1 MMAGVGA
8 GPLQTAGNDASLTGA
23 GNQAV
28 TTAGNEPA
36 QTQPTQTPAATAG
49 NEPTRTQPQTP
60 AATAG
65 NQATGPLST
74 SWNDSTEP
82 NASEIEQLA
91 PRENDSQ
98 PYPLVG
104 EHQPTDPDDDGL
116 YEDVNG
122 DGAINIVDV
131 DALSRHLETTAAG
144 ANWSAY
150 DYTGDDRTDVGDIQ
164 WLFVATRAT
173 SSNDTDGDG
182 LPDAYERNVTD
193 TDPDIADSDGDAVID
208 GAEDWDNDTLPAYR
222 EYRLDTD
229 PRSNDTDGDRLSD
242 QVESRLQ
249 GVDPTD
255 PDTDGDNLTDSDE
268 HRLTKTDPTKRDS
281 DGDGVTDNHADP
293 DNDGLT
299 HKEELAAGTHPLYAD
314 VDNDGLTDPEELEL
328 GTDPL
333 SPDTDEDGLTDG
345 DERAD
350 PFNTDPLNPDTD
362 GDSVTD
368 GNETYTTT
376 AGNESLGVT
385 IDVTGQGNVA
395 DRVSASVDDTG
406 RFDTPQMNSA
416 AVTPVVDIESEE
428 DFDNASV
435 TFEYNESAVPQSA
448 SAQLAVFRWNES
460 IQGFEPVNSTVDTS
474 AQTVTAETP
483 HFSRYAVLNVSQW
496 KDSFTAVPADEFS
509 DNPED
514 NTTLKPLDVVLLMDT
529 TGSMKG
535 NDPNGLAKDAG
546 EEFMSSLLPSDRA
559 AVLEFSN
566 RANVMQPYTTNH
578 DAVNSSVMDLNYRGG
593 RGGTAIGLSL
603 EDAIDYKRNNST
615 PDHRRVIVLLSDGQN
630 KQGVGSDSYTVAQ
643 AERAAQENITVH
655 AVGFGGADEDLLQ
668 EVANST
674 GGQAYFAESASE
686 LPEVFSRVAT
696 NTTGGQDS
704 DGDGLPDETETGGFT
719 AETLPMTVE
728 PFSTDPTQKDTD
740 GDGLLDAEEISA
752 VHRQSHAF
760 TVVTDGDAVSQSV
773 KGGYWR
779 INSNP
784 TKTDT
789 DGDTIND
796 STEVNGWT
804 ISVINKTGHT
814 DPYRY
819 DYACETD
826 DGCEA
831 QSDSIRVTSD
841 PKTPHSDDDGLTD
854 PEEKNLTH
862 TDPSAERTYNITTER
877 SETFEQVFDGRG
889 SYPRTNLQNQMGL
902 DTDRMQGV
910 DDLSDPEFTDASD
923 SFDFVT
929 TDQRGLDQFVFRG
942 LDGTP
947 QTDHWISN
955 KKEIR
960 TANPDHRQPD
970 ADPAL
975 GSETDPWDP
984 DTDDDGLTDG
994 QEIDGVQDGSSGS
1007 VYKTD
1012 PTDPDTDGD
1021 GYWDGWIGVYDVGHT
1036 DNVVLYREHLED
1048 DDGSGAPSGIQGDEI
1063 VDAQTGVHKI
1073 DPSDPMTSSAFG
1085 AQYNG
1090 DRVHSNVHIGE
1101 RQWGTD
1107 PTTVTSRSE
1116 TTIGVEVDW
1125 LKGKN
1130 PYSMT
1135 VAGTNWNVIEATQ
1148 LNYRLYGIN
1157 FQFYRSDEGISKQSL
1172 RNVCRYGLRQDGGYG
1187 VKKYCLEP
1195 DSFNAWEGDVVE
1207 DNFHDDTS
1215 RVHLFWTNRYG
1226 ADRPQYIPHDTP
1238 GQIPSSV
1245 AGLTGHTGSP
1255 TQVAIIENGFGT
1267 PYGVMMLDDTL
1278 NSPSAKHRVLMHE
1291 MGHVLGAGTADDNA
1305 ARIGECYSGRDC
1317 VIDTSIT
1324 GGVDKTPERVSIFGG
1339 PEWPVM
1345 GDSRYIDTARAGF
1358 SIEELSTIDM
1368 EDLPSTDD

>member
-1 MMAGVGA
+1 M
-8 GPLQTAGNDASLTGA
+8 
-23 GNQAV
+23 
-28 TTAGNEPA
+28 
-36 QTQPTQTPAATAG
+36 
-49 NEPTRTQPQTP
+49 
-60 AATAG
+60 
-65 NQATGPLST
+65 
-74 SWNDSTEP
+74 
-82 NASEIEQLA
+82 
-91 PRENDSQ
+91 
-98 PYPLVG
+98 
-104 EHQPTDPDDDGL
+104 
-116 YEDVNG
+116 
-122 DGAINIVDV
+122 
-131 DALSRHLETTAAG
+131 ETTAAG

-150 DYTGDDRTDVGDIQ
+150 DYTGDNRTDVGDIQ
-164 WLFVATRAT
+164 WLFVATRSTA
-173 SSNDTDGDG
+173 SNDTDGDG
-182 LPDAYERNVTD
+182 LPDAYERNVTK
-193 TDPDIADSDGDAVID
+193 TDPGIADSDEDGVID

-222 EYRLDTD
+222 EYRLGTD
-229 PRSNDTDGDRLSD
+229 PRSNDTDGDGLPD
-242 QVESRLQ
+242 KVESRLQ

-281 DGDGVTDNHADP
+281 DGDGVTDNRADP

-385 IDVTGQGNVA
+385 IDITGQGNVA
-395 DRVSASVDDTG
+395 DRVSVSVDDTG

-416 AVTPVVDIESEE
+416 AVTPVMDIESGE

-496 KDSFTAVPADEFS
+496 KNSFTAVPADEFS

-603 EDAIDYKRNNST
+603 EDAIDYKRSNST

-740 GDGLLDAEEISA
+740 SDGLLDAEEISA

-804 ISVINKTGHT
+804 ISVVNKTGHT

-841 PKTPHSDDDGLTD
+841 PMSWDSDGDGLSD

-862 TDPSAERTYNITTER
+862 TDPADDQTYKITADQSERFEKAFDSQLSVRERLQTYE
-877 SETFEQVFDGRG
+877 
-889 SYPRTNLQNQMGL
+889 MGL
-902 DTDRMQGV
+902 DTDRMYGV
-910 DDLSDPEFTDASD
+910 DDLSNPEFTDASG
-923 SFDFVT
+923 SFDFVRVEH
-929 TDQRGLDQFVFRG
+929 QNGIEQFEFTA
-942 LDGTP
+942 LDGT
-947 QTDHWISN
+947 TRSDYWLSN
-955 KKEIR
+955 RKEIR
-960 TANPDHRQPD
+960 TANPDQRQPD
-970 ADPAL
+970 VDRTDRYQ
-975 GSETDPWDP
+975 TDPWDP
-984 DTDDDGLTDG
+984 DTDNDGLTDG
-994 QEIDGVQDGSSGS
+994 QEINGVQTGAFGEIYETS
-1007 VYKTD
+1007 
-1012 PTDPDTDGD
+1012 PTTPDTDSD
-1021 GYWDGWIGVYDVGHT
+1021 GYWDGWIGVYGVGHS
-1036 DNVVLYREHLED
+1036 DNVVLYRENLQSSGVDGEEIVQEQIGVHNVIEAPSPTGAD
-1048 DDGSGAPSGIQGDEI
+1048 IDDGPD
-1063 VDAQTGVHKI
+1063 K
-1073 DPSDPMTSSAFG
+1073 
-1085 AQYNG
+1085 
-1090 DRVHSNVHIGE
+1090 HSNVHIGE
-1101 RQWGTD
+1101 LQWRSD
-1107 PTTVTSRSE
+1107 PTESGSVPDTELV
-1116 TTIGVEVDW
+1116 VEVDFTAGEPANLNSSLW
-1125 LKGKN
+1125 EKG
-1130 PYSMT
+1130 
-1135 VAGTNWNVIEATQ
+1135 IEQNFA
-1148 LNYRLYGIN
+1148 LYGLDVDIKRDDTVSSQLGFIDAEN
-1157 FQFYRSDEGISKQSL
+1157 SLENDLHLWVSSKPLSGLEPSFVPDKIEDAWGFNAERSADDYPLMNSLPQNGMILFVGEFSDPAYNLVSDKDRKQSPY
-1172 RNVCRYGLRQDGGYG
+1172 VTKRQVVGAEVAMHEIGH
-1187 VKKYCLEP
+1187 
-1195 DSFNAWEGDVVE
+1195 SFHFGER
-1207 DNFHDDTS
+1207 DDTS
-1215 RVHLFWTNRYG
+1215 GRLPYSETYSG
-1226 ADRPQYIPHDTP
+1226 
-1238 GQIPSSV
+1238 
-1245 AGLTGHTGSP
+1245 
-1255 TQVAIIENGFGT
+1255 ENT
-1267 PYGVMMLDDTL
+1267 D
-1278 NSPSAKHRVLMHE
+1278 NSPELVEIRGNNIKEWSIMRRGWSSESLIYHRESGYYVFSLEEVLTVRE
-1291 MGHVLGAGTADDNA
+1291 Y
-1305 ARIGECYSGRDC
+1305 E
-1317 VIDTSIT
+1317 
-1324 GGVDKTPERVSIFGG
+1324 
-1339 PEWPVM
+1339 
-1345 GDSRYIDTARAGF
+1345 
-1358 SIEELSTIDM
+1358 
-1368 EDLPSTDD
+1368 